1 MADNSQ
7 GSHPILHGTSL
18 PSPIQIPSS
27 PSSNNTSPGHSH
39 TTKSPSSTENPSGL
53 KKSSYFSHSPAHTVS
68 VDSLKPLES
77 KSEIVSPKLY
87 SLNSKQTPQSTST
100 NPSTGPTVHMPSDS
114 KISPSSPSAVL
125 AHDTTETS
133 SSSTVRGSSPATSP
147 TVLKK
152 PTFASVAKKVIVQER
167 LRRDEEDG
175 NCEEDDDEPEEDMSL
190 EQMKARAD
198 AGEARAQT
206 RLGQHYLI
214 LAEEKDTELNNHLA
228 VDWLIKG
235 AKQGRTD
242 AARLLQRCWIK
253 QKGITPENEDIVS
266 KLAMESKFELA
277 VRRAAMTM
285 YWKLNPDRKKKV
297 AVAEMLENASH
308 VNAVQGG
315 AASKILSPT
324 SGQTHRVLKNMVSN
338 KSTELVDLDDFV
350 EMSKKYA
357 QGIVPSGP
365 QSQVSAKAK
374 SPMLQ
379 VSGSEDKAEMIPT
392 GSRKPH
398 RCSWGFG
405 RSGMIL
411 DSKQT
416 GAIKKAMDIKSRL
429 MILQYPL
436 HTIVEIKEH
445 LVDWASRAGV
455 QWLSTIIPTQ
465 HVNALIFFFIISNLT
480 IDLFAFVIPLL
491 VFYLSFISMIISTLR
506 VFQSSK
512 AWENFRAFTSLLTRF
527 EPGIDVEHA
536 ETNFGWNNLEPYLYF
551 FLSVF
556 FVIFSFP
563 VADKGWIPCSE
574 LSTVAIFFT
583 AVSYNSLSSTAA
595 MYARRAMVIEVA
607 SSLCSLTQFFPE
619 NMTGLRL
626 LGRTF
631 ATLPLG
637 ESVVLKLSLPCLLY
651 IYLFYLF
658 FSMARMR
665 GFRGIYCFLVPYLVC
680 FMWCE
685 FSVVLLQNSSAV
697 GLIRTCVAYFLFLFA
712 LPVLTFGLAAMIFI
726 QVFKWFLELELTKM
740 IVTLVVCAIPVT
752 LRLWTRFSMSILDIF
767 SSLTHRGPVKVILL
781 GISMMILLSSIYVYH
796 AEGQKV
802 YNSTLTWS
810 QYSQA
815 CGPPAWE
822 TKGIAKTQIFC
833 SHLHGHRVTW
843 TGRFKQV
850 RITETENGARSVI
863 NILPVFMGD
872 WLRCLYGERYPK
884 CEPKNVTTT
893 NLTSDRFTSSSAS
906 VSAPLPS
913 LLQMQEEEE
922 LCQIKALAKKACHI
936 KRFDSFRFEVTVG
949 MIKDGGVDDPNSD
962 IILMASHEFRQVLLN
977 LNAGNMVDFSIKLE
991 GRLGAKA
998 PVFELKAIDCLDCA
1012 LTLPTGGRQVK
1023 IEKDWRRTTM
1033 RALKFA
1039 FDFFFSPFLSA
1050 KITA

>member
-1 MADNSQ
+1 MSDNSQ
-7 GSHPILHGTSL
+7 GGDPILPGASL
-18 PSPIQIPSS
+18 PSPNSNS
-27 PSSNNTSPGHSH
+27 PDPFHP
-39 TTKSPSSTENPSGL
+39 TKSPSSTEKPAEL
-53 KKSSYFSHSPAHTVS
+53 KKHSHFPHPSARNVS
-68 VDSLKPLES
+68 ELMDYPQPLES
-77 KSEIVSPKLY
+77 NTQTVPPKPSSP
-87 SLNSKQTPQSTST
+87 NSNKTPQSTSDA
-100 NPSTGPTVHMPSDS
+100 PTSHMSPLSE
-114 KISPSSPSAVL
+114 ISPASSQSVCL
-125 AHDTTETS
+125 AHDTSGSS
-133 SSSTVRGSSPATSP
+133 SSSTASGNTP
-147 TVLKK
+147 TVRRKH
-152 PTFASVAKKVIVQER
+152 TFASVAKRVMIQER
-167 LRRDEEDG
+167 LRRDEEDA
-175 NCEEDDDEPEEDMSL
+175 NCEEDDEEPEEDLSL
-190 EQMKARAD
+190 EQIEEKAD

-214 LAEEKDTELNNHLA
+214 LAEEKDAERNNRLA

-235 AKQGRTD
+235 AKQGRKD
-242 AARLLQRCWIK
+242 AARLLQRCWIQ
-253 QKGITPENEDIVS
+253 QKGITPENEEDVR
-266 KLAMESKFELA
+266 KLATESKFELA
-277 VRRAAMTM
+277 VRKAAMTM
-285 YWKLNPDRKKKV
+285 YWKLNPDRKTKV
-297 AVAEMLENASH
+297 AVAEILENVSH

-315 AASKILSPT
+315 PAGKSPSPT
-324 SGQTHRVLKNMVSN
+324 AGQTHRVLKNLVS
-338 KSTELVDLDDFV
+338 KRSTELVDLEDFV
-350 EMSKKYA
+350 EMTKKYA
-357 QGIVPSGP
+357 QGIVPPGP
-365 QSQVSAKAK
+365 QSGSQVSAQAK
-374 SPMLQ
+374 SPMPQ
-379 VSGSEDKAEMIPT
+379 VSGREGQAETIPT
-392 GSRKPH
+392 GCRKAH

-405 RSGMIL
+405 QTGMML
-411 DSKQT
+411 DSKQA
-416 GAIKKAMDIKSRL
+416 GAIKKAMDMKSRL

-436 HTIVEIKEH
+436 HTIVEVKEH

-491 VFYLSFISMIISTLR
+491 VFYLSFVSMIISTLR

-527 EPGIDVEHA
+527 EPGIDVEQA
-536 ETNFGWNNLEPYLYF
+536 ETNLGWNNLEPYLYF
-551 FLSVF
+551 ILSVF

-583 AVSYNSLSSTAA
+583 AVSYNSLSPTAA
-595 MYARRAMVIEVA
+595 MYARRTMVIEVA
-607 SSLCSLTQFFPE
+607 SSLCSLTQFLPE

-665 GFRGIYCFLVPYLVC
+665 GFRGIYCFLIPYLVC

-712 LPVLTFGLAAMIFI
+712 LPVLAFGLATMIFI
-726 QVFKWFLELELTKM
+726 QVFKWLLELELTKV

-767 SSLTHRGPVKVILL
+767 RSLTHRSPVKIILL
-781 GISMMILLSSIYVYH
+781 GISMVILFSSIYVYH

-822 TKGIAKTQIFC
+822 TKGMAKTQIFC

-884 CEPKNVTTT
+884 CEPKNATVG
-893 NLTSDRFTSSSAS
+893 NLTSDRFAGSSAS
-906 VSAPLPS
+906 VSASRPS

-922 LCQIKALAKKACHI
+922 LCQIKVLAKKTCHI
-936 KRFDSFRFEVTVG
+936 KRFDSFRFEVTLG
-949 MIKDGGVDDPNSD
+949 MIRHGDVDDPNRD

-977 LNAGNMVDFSIKLE
+977 LNAGNKVEFSIKLE

-998 PVFELKAIDCLDCA
+998 PAFELKAIDCLDCA
-1012 LTLPTGGRQVK
+1012 SSLMIGGRQVK
-1023 IEKDWRRTTM
+1023 IERDWRRTTM

-1050 KITA
+1050 KITD